1 MPQGRPRLVVPLD
14 CRKFRMRAVLLTTD
28 PVLLGFARVV
38 LTDSGIEAVLADQYT
53 SAIEGSV
60 GIFPRRLLVPADAW
74 HRARRALENAGLT
87 AELVP
92 EGDPA

>member
-1 MPQGRPRLVVPLD
+1 
-14 CRKFRMRAVLLTTD
+14 MRAVLLTTD

-38 LTDSGIEAVLADQYT
+38 LADSGITALLADQYT
-53 SAIEGSV
+53 SAIEGSL

-74 HRARRALENAGLT
+74 HRARRALEDAGLE

-92 EGDPA
+92 DHEPHPAATAVVRGGRRPGGDPA